1 MVVGLGRVV
10 VVAVVG
16 GGTAV
21 VVVRVVDDERLVVV
35 VVVVVVVVLLDVV
48 PVVGVSDWLP
58 TTAGNGSGAL
68 TVPSPTA
75 DRSLGAAWGGPP
87 MRPST
92 NTAAVIAPTIA
103 PAASRV

>member
-1 MVVGLGRVV
+1 MVV
-10 VVAVVG
+10 VVVGRTVVVVTG

-21 VVVRVVDDERLVVV
+21 VVVTVVDVERLVV

-48 PVVGVSDWLP
+48 ALVDVGGWLF
-58 TTAGNGSGAL
+58 TTAGSGSGAL
-68 TVPSPTA
+68 AVPSPTA
-75 DRSLGAAWGGPP
+75 DRSLGAASGGPP

-92 NTAAVIAPTIA
+92 SNAAVIAPTIA